1 MWWLEADRQ
10 SPRPSPGPSRGR
22 SRLRTFTSAVA
33 ALAAAAFLAGCFQP
47 LYGDKGPG
55 GTSTVRNQLGQV
67 EVAQIAAPNGTPEAR
82 IAVELRNNLVF
93 SLTGGAGAAPPTHQ
107 VKIQL
112 TATRLSVIVDIQ
124 SSRPDVENFGL
135 NATYQL
141 IDLKTGAP
149 VLQDA
154 TFARVSYDIPGQEQR
169 FARARA
175 LRDAENRAAKVIA
188 DAIQARLASYFIAK
202 T

>member
-1 MWWLEADRQ
+1 MWWLEA
-10 SPRPSPGPSRGR
+10 RGR
-22 SRLRTFTSAVA
+22 VLARPVRRAVVVM
-33 ALAAAAFLAGCFQP
+33 AAAAALAGCFQP

-55 GTSTVRNQLGQV
+55 GTSVIRTQLAQV
-67 EVAQIAAPNGTPEAR
+67 DVAQIPAPNGTAESR

-93 SLTGGAGAAPPTHQ
+93 GLTGGAGGSPPTHQ
-107 VKIQL
+107 LKIRIIP
-112 TATRLSVIVDIQ
+112 TRLSVIVDIQ

-135 NATYQL
+135 NAYYQL
-141 IDLKTGAP
+141 IDMKTGAP
-149 VLQDA
+149 VLSDS

-175 LRDAENRAAKVIA
+175 LRDSENRAAQVIA
-188 DAIQARLASYFIAK
+188 DAIQARLASYFVGK